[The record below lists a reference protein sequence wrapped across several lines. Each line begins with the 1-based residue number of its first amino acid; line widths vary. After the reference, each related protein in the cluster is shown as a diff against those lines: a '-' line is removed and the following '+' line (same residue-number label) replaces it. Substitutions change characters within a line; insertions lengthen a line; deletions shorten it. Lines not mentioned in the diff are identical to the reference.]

1 MQQQLYEVMYDQK
14 VDRDIAGRGGNAL
27 PVTGAHI
34 TIRNYSNVSS
44 AEISEHPLQSS
55 TETNSLSVTL
65 QNTLTQDFS
74 ETTYDAI
81 ICATGYERN
90 SWLQLLKTSS
100 LGRHFG
106 LRATSS
112 DKTRLSVDRDFGV
125 AEEKNGIFKV
135 AANGRNGHSQ
145 TTDMRNNADGIHA
158 PYTSMETKVPGTPPT
173 SRVIKDIGS
182 HQHDRYTLYLAT
194 L

>member
-14 VDRDIAGRGGNAL
+14 VDHDIAGRGGNAL
-27 PVTGAHI
+27 PMTGAYI

-44 AEISEHPLQSS
+44 AEISKHPLQAS
-55 TETNSLSVTL
+55 TEINSLSVIF

-90 SWLQLLKTSS
+90 SWLKLLKASS

-112 DKTRLSVDRDFGV
+112 DKTHLSVDRDFGV
-125 AEEKNGIFKV
+125 AAEKNGIFKV

-145 TTDMRNNADGIHA
+145 TLDTHNNADGIHA
-158 PYTSMETKVPGTPPT
+158 PYASTETKVSGKPPT
-173 SRVIKDIGS
+173 SRVIENIGS
-182 HQHDRYTLYLAT
+182 HQYDRHTLYLAT